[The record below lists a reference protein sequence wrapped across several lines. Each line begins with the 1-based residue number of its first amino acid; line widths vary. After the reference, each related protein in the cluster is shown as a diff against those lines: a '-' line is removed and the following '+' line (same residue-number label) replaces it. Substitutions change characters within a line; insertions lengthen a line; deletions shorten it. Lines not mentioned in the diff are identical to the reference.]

1 MKRYLISWQY
11 FFTLIMAVLIAGCT
25 SLSQTVD
32 VEIKPT
38 PTITPIPE
46 VVPSLTPVA
55 SACEGLSGTLEVMI
69 LAGPAEVVGLEP
81 YTVGNVPFI
90 VASEDET
97 YTVQGGGP
105 ISYADILEE
114 EWGTYEVTLDFST
127 SIEGICAGNAG
138 EEKLQ
143 LDLLMEGN
151 QNVIVEAEGFS
162 GEYPWAGE
170 IKRELEFPLVNGA
183 SNEGEGWAVVLH
195 LNTE

>member
-1 MKRYLISWQY
+1 MNRFFISWQY
-11 FFTLIMAVLIAGCT
+11 CLTLIMAVLIAGCSSISET
-25 SLSQTVD
+25 QA
-32 VEIKPT
+32 VEITPT
-38 PTITPIPE
+38 PTITPVPE
-46 VVPSLTPVA
+46 VAPSITPVA

-81 YTVGNVPFI
+81 YTIGHIPFMVESQDGI
-90 VASEDET
+90 NI
-97 YTVQGGGP
+97 VQGGGP
-105 ISYADILEE
+105 ISYADILVE

-127 SIEGICAGNAG
+127 SIEGICSGVAGA
-138 EEKLQ
+138 EKLQ
-143 LDLLMEGN
+143 LDLLMGGD

-195 LNTE
+195 LNTK